1 MERVNDLQSETYEQ
15 MNERLAQT
23 LRRISPEELPEFLSQ
38 EKGMLITGGRP
49 FADYMR
55 RKLREKGVL
64 QQNVFLAADLSE
76 NYGYKLIAEEKH
88 TRQRDT
94 ILRLCLA
101 AGFELREVQEALI
114 LYGMAPLY
122 ARLARDAVLIAAV
135 QHEMYELEA
144 VNRLLTRCGQPPLVR
159 DYA

>member
-1 MERVNDLQSETYEQ
+1 MQKESYEQ
-15 MNERLAQT
+15 GSRRLN
-23 LRRISPEELPEFLSQ
+23 EELLSVGTSELSDFLEQ
-38 EKGMLITGGRP
+38 HREDLITSPRP

-55 RKLREKGVL
+55 MKLREKGVL

-101 AGFELREVQEALI
+101 ARFRLEEAQEALI
-114 LYGMAPLY
+114 LYGMAPLHG
-122 ARLARDAVLIAAV
+122 RFPRDAVLTVAV
-135 QHEMYELEA
+135 QNGIYDLCA
-144 VNRLLTRCGQPPLVR
+144 VNRLLESCGLTPLIE
-159 DYA
+159 DYE

>member
-1 MERVNDLQSETYEQ
+1 MQKESYEQ
-15 MNERLAQT
+15 GSRRLN
-23 LRRISPEELPEFLSQ
+23 EELLSVRTSELSDFLEQ
-38 EKGMLITGGRP
+38 HRGDLITSPHP

-55 RKLREKGVL
+55 MKFREKGVL

-101 AGFELREVQEALI
+101 ARFRLEEVQEALI
-114 LYGMAPLY
+114 LYGMAPLHG
-122 ARLARDAVLIAAV
+122 RFPRDAVLTVAV
-135 QHEMYELEA
+135 QNGIYDLCE
-144 VNRLLTRCGQPPLVR
+144 VNRLLESCGLAPLIE
-159 DYA
+159 DYE

>member
-1 MERVNDLQSETYEQ
+1 MQKESYEQ
-15 MNERLAQT
+15 RSRRLN
-23 LRRISPEELPEFLSQ
+23 EELLSVGTSELAAFMEQ
-38 EKGMLITGGRP
+38 HRGDLVTGLRP

-55 RKLREKGVL
+55 MKFREKGIL

-101 AGFELREVQEALI
+101 ARFRLEEVQEALI
-114 LYGMAPLY
+114 LYGMAPLHG
-122 ARLARDAVLIAAV
+122 RFPRDAVLTVTV
-135 QHEMYELEA
+135 QNGIYDLCE
-144 VNRLLTRCGQPPLVR
+144 VNRLLESCGLAPLIE
-159 DYA
+159 DYE

>member
-101 AGFELREVQEALI
+101 AGLLI

-135 QHEMYELEA
+135 QHEMYDLEA

>member
-1 MERVNDLQSETYEQ
+1 MERVNDLQSETYER

-38 EKGMLITGGRP
+38 EKGLLITGGRP

-76 NYGYKLIAEEKH
+76 AYGYKLIAEEKH

-101 AGFELREVQEALI
+101 AGFRLEEVQEALI
-114 LYGMAPLY
+114 RYGMAPLY

-135 QHEMYELEA
+135 QHEMYDLEA

>member
-1 MERVNDLQSETYEQ
+1 MQKESYEQGSKRLNEELLNVGPSALADFLEQQSEE
-15 MNERLAQT
+15 
-23 LRRISPEELPEFLSQ
+23 
-38 EKGMLITGGRP
+38 LITSPRP

-55 RKLREKGVL
+55 MKFREKGIL

-101 AGFELREVQEALI
+101 ARFRLEEVQEALI
-114 LYGMAPLY
+114 LYGMAPLHG
-122 ARLARDAVLIAAV
+122 RLARDAVLTVAV
-135 QHEMYELEA
+135 QNEIYDLCE
-144 VNRLLTRCGQPPLVR
+144 VNRFLESCGQAPLIE
-159 DYA
+159 DYE

>member
-1 MERVNDLQSETYEQ
+1 MQKESYEHLSK
-15 MNERLAQT
+15 RLN
-23 LRRISPEELPEFLSQ
+23 EELRSVEPNGLSNFIEQ
-38 EKGMLITGGRP
+38 HRADLITSPRP

-55 RKLREKGVL
+55 MKFREKGIL

-101 AGFELREVQEALI
+101 ARFRLEEVQEALI
-114 LYGMAPLY
+114 LYGMAPLHG
-122 ARLARDAVLIAAV
+122 RFSRDAVLMVGI
-135 QHEMYELEA
+135 QNGIYDLCE
-144 VNRLLTRCGQPPLVR
+144 VNRLLEGCGQAPLVR
-159 DYA
+159 DYE

>member
-1 MERVNDLQSETYEQ
+1 MQKESYEQ
-15 MNERLAQT
+15 GSRRLN
-23 LRRISPEELPEFLSQ
+23 EELLRVGTGELPDFLEQ
-38 EKGMLITGGRP
+38 HREELITGPHP

-55 RKLREKGVL
+55 RKFREKGIL

-101 AGFELREVQEALI
+101 ARFKLEEVQEALI
-114 LYGMAPLY
+114 LCGMAPLHG
-122 ARLARDAVLIAAV
+122 RLPRDAVLTVAITNGIFDLR
-135 QHEMYELEA
+135 E
-144 VNRLLTRCGQPPLVR
+144 VNRLLQSCGQTPLIR
-159 DYA
+159 DYD